1 MFSRTAL
8 TVRLYLYHTR
18 YVLSFLSFGPSSGR
32 VEIPAT
38 AVLGVSG
45 YWRFEPAGQRFM
57 PGRGDVPGGMGHSTG
72 QMPMKLGLYF
82 LRE

>member
-18 YVLSFLSFGPSSGR
+18 YVLSFLSFGPSSVR
-32 VEIPAT
+32 DEFPAT
-38 AVLGVSG
+38 AVPGVSG
-45 YWRFEPAGQRFM
+45 YWRFDPTGLCFT

-82 LRE
+82 LWV